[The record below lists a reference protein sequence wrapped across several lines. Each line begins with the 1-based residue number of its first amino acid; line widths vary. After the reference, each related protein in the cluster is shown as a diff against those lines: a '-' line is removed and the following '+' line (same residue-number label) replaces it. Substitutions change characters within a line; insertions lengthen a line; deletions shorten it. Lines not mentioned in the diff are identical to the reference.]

1 MAESRRIVCMTELR
15 WNAANVV
22 DRAKGSKKPLIITQ
36 RGRAAAVMSGVE
48 RYDPQEREQE
58 IAERNGHGLRE
69 VMEDADRM
77 LSRK

>member
-22 DRAKGSKKPLIITQ
+22 DRTKGSKKPLIITQ
-36 RGRAAAVMSGVE
+36 RGRAVAVMSGVE